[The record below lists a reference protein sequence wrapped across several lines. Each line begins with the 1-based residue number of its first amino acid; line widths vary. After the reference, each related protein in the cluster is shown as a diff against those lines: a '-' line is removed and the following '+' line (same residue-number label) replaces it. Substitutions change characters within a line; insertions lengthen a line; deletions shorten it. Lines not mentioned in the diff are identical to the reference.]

1 MSSGINTVAISGNL
15 GRDPELRATQTGTQV
30 LRFSVCVNE
39 RHKVG
44 DEWQDVPNWVDAT
57 VFGKRAE
64 ALNRYL
70 SKGTHVCVQG
80 RLRQSKWEKDGQKH
94 SRLEVI
100 ADNVTF
106 SGGAKRDDVP
116 DEVYDDD
123 CPF

>member
-15 GRDPELRATQTGTQV
+15 GRDPELRVTQTGTQV

-39 RHKVG
+39 RRKVG
-44 DEWQDVPNWVDAT
+44 DEWQDVPNWVDVT

-70 SKGTHVCVQG
+70 SNGTHVCVQG

>member
-15 GRDPELRATQTGTQV
+15 GRDPELRATQV

-39 RHKVG
+39 RRKVG
-44 DEWQDVPNWVDAT
+44 DEWQDVPNWVDVT

>member
-39 RHKVG
+39 RRKVG
-44 DEWQDVPNWVDAT
+44 DEWQDVPNWVDVT
-57 VFGKRAE
+57 VF
-64 ALNRYL
+64 
-70 SKGTHVCVQG
+70 G

-106 SGGAKRDDVP
+106 TGGAKRDDVP

>member
-15 GRDPELRATQTGTQV
+15 GRDPELWATQTGTQV

-39 RHKVG
+39 RRKVG
-44 DEWQDVPNWVDAT
+44 DEWQDVPNWVDVT

-70 SKGTHVCVQG
+70 STGTHVCVQG

-106 SGGAKRDDVP
+106 SGRAKRDDVP
-116 DEVYDDD
+116 DEVYDGD

>member
-1 MSSGINTVAISGNL
+1 M
-15 GRDPELRATQTGTQV
+15 
-30 LRFSVCVNE
+30 
-39 RHKVG
+39 
-44 DEWQDVPNWVDAT
+44 PNWVDVT

>member
-15 GRDPELRATQTGTQV
+15 GRDPELRVTQTGTQV

-39 RHKVG
+39 RRKVG
-44 DEWQDVPNWVDAT
+44 DEWQDVPNWVDVT

-70 SKGTHVCVQG
+70 SSGTHVCVQG

>member
-1 MSSGINTVAISGNL
+1 MSSGINTVAISGSL
-15 GRDPELRATQTGTQV
+15 GRDPELRATQAGTQV

-39 RHKVG
+39 RRKVG
-44 DEWQDVPNWVDAT
+44 DEWQDVPNWVDVT

-70 SKGTHVCVQG
+70 SKGAHVCVQG

-116 DEVYDDD
+116 DEVCDDD

>member
-1 MSSGINTVAISGNL
+1 M
-15 GRDPELRATQTGTQV
+15 
-30 LRFSVCVNE
+30 
-39 RHKVG
+39 
-44 DEWQDVPNWVDAT
+44 PNWVDVT
-57 VFGKRAE
+57 VFGKRGE
-64 ALNRYL
+64 ALKRYL
-70 SKGTHVCVQG
+70 SKGTNVCVQG

>member
-15 GRDPELRATQTGTQV
+15 GRDPELRAARSGTQV

-39 RHKVG
+39 RRKVG
-44 DEWQDVPNWVDAT
+44 DEWQDVPNWVDVT

>member
-15 GRDPELRATQTGTQV
+15 GRDPELRVTQTGTQV

-39 RHKVG
+39 RRKVG
-44 DEWQDVPNWVDAT
+44 DEWQDVPNWVDVT

-70 SKGTHVCVQG
+70 SKGAHVCVQG
-80 RLRQSKWEKDGQKH
+80 RLRQSKWENDGQKH
-94 SRLEVI
+94 SRIEVI

-116 DEVYDDD
+116 DEVYDED